1 MKTIEKEI
9 QQFIVFC
16 LESYKEDRRMSGA
29 EALKEF
35 EQYDVVSYLTEGF
48 EVLHTQGREYIV
60 ADIKDYIHH
69 KQQTK

>member
-1 MKTIEKEI
+1 
-9 QQFIVFC
+9 
-16 LESYKEDRRMSGA
+16 MSGA